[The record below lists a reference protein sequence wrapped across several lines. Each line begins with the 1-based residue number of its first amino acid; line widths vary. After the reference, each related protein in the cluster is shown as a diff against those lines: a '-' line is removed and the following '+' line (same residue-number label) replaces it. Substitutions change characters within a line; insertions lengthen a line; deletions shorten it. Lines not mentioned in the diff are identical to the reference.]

1 LTQDKLDNQRDVV
14 KNAKRWRYVNQPYGD
29 CDERLQHLVYPESHP
44 YHHSVIGSMED
55 LDASDLEDVAAFFR
69 TYYIPNNAVLTVCGD
84 FDPDHAM
91 SLIEKLFGAIPAGDP
106 PPPIPG
112 VPDIPL
118 QIGETV
124 RARVEAQVPLP
135 RVYLAGRIPPYTSDG
150 FYAAYVAS
158 ALLGTGRAS
167 RLYRSL
173 VRDQRIAKDVVSY
186 AFPLVTG
193 AAILLVW
200 ATGYPGVTPEA
211 LEAALVGEFDRLK
224 TVEQSEVDRAI
235 ALMETRFVKEVEQV
249 GERADLIS
257 MYEMFFGEPSRIN
270 DEIDRLRAVTLDDLR
285 GFVDDH
291 LGPDNR
297 AVLTYVPEA
306 AS

>member
-1 LTQDKLDNQRDVV
+1 
-14 KNAKRWRYVNQPYGD
+14 
-29 CDERLQHLVYPESHP
+29 
-44 YHHSVIGSMED
+44 MED

-69 TYYIPNNAVLTVCGD
+69 TYYVPNNAVLTVCGD
-84 FDPDHAM
+84 FDTDHALA
-91 SLIEKLFGAIPAGDP
+91 LIEKLYGEIPAGDP
-106 PPPIPG
+106 IPAIPG
-112 VPDIPL
+112 EPNIPL
-118 QIGETV
+118 QIGQTV

-135 RVYLAGRIPPYTSDG
+135 RVYLAGRIPPYTSEG
-150 FYAAYVAS
+150 FYPAYVAS

-200 ATGYPGVTPEA
+200 ATGYPGATPEA
-211 LEAALVGEFDRLK
+211 LEEALVKEFDGLK
-224 TVEQSEVDRAI
+224 SVEQFEVDRAI

-257 MYEMFFGEPSRIN
+257 MYAMFFGDPSRIN
-270 DEIDRLRAVTLDDLR
+270 DEIDRLRAVTLEDLR
-285 GFVDDH
+285 RFVDDQ
-291 LGPDNR
+291 LGPENR
-297 AVLTYVPEA
+297 AVLTYVPET